1 MSNYKD
7 IHLIFFCYKSN
18 NIEFYNNYPVADL
31 YMADIFDEVSEEL
44 KKDRLVQIWKKNSK
58 YIISFFLILVVLI
71 VSFQLFLIWSEK
83 KLEVSSQQFFNAL
96 EKLEEKKYEESF
108 KLFLKSSTEDN
119 EGYRILSLFGLA
131 ETNYK
136 KGNINEMSLN
146 YQNIYED
153 TKIDIYYR
161 DLSRILSVMKDNIST
176 FDKQINILKPILNS
190 PSKLQL
196 LAAELEIM
204 LYVRSGNVNDAYT
217 KTKNLLKR
225 PNISLEQK
233 SRLELLNKI
242 YISNAK

>member
-1 MSNYKD
+1 
-7 IHLIFFCYKSN
+7 
-18 NIEFYNNYPVADL
+18 
-31 YMADIFDEVSEEL
+31 MADIFDEVSEEL
-44 KKDRLVQIWKKNSK
+44 KQDRLVQIWKKNSK
-58 YIISFFLILVVLI
+58 YIILFFLIVIVLI
-71 VSFQLFLIWSEK
+71 ISFQLFLNWSEK

-108 KLFLKSSTEDN
+108 NIFLKSSTEEN
-119 EGYRILSLFGLA
+119 EGYRVLSLFGLA
-131 ETNYK
+131 ETNFK

-146 YQNIYED
+146 YKNIYED
-153 TKIDIYYR
+153 TNIDIYYR

-196 LAAELEIM
+196 LAAELEII

-217 KTKNLLKR
+217 KIKNLLKR
-225 PNISLEQK
+225 PDISLEQK

-242 YISNAK
+242 YTSNAK

>member
-1 MSNYKD
+1 MIIYS
-7 IHLIFFCYKSN
+7 F
-18 NIEFYNNYPVADL
+18 ADL

-44 KKDRLVQIWKKNSK
+44 KQDRLVQIWKKNSK
-58 YIISFFLILVVLI
+58 YIISFFLIAVVLI
-71 VSFQLFLIWSEK
+71 ISFQLFLNWSEK
-83 KLEVSSQQFFNAL
+83 KLELSSQQFFNAL
-96 EKLEEKKYEESF
+96 QKLEEKKYEESF
-108 KLFLKSSTEDN
+108 KIFLKSSTEEN
-119 EGYRILSLFGLA
+119 EGYRVLSLFGLA

-146 YQNIYED
+146 YKNIYED
-153 TKIDIYYR
+153 TNIDLYYR

-176 FDKQINILKPILNS
+176 FDEQINILEPILNS

-204 LYVRSGNVNDAYT
+204 LYVRSGNVNDGYT
-217 KTKNLLKR
+217 KIKNLLKR
-225 PNISLEQK
+225 PDISLEQK

>member
-1 MSNYKD
+1 
-7 IHLIFFCYKSN
+7 
-18 NIEFYNNYPVADL
+18 
-31 YMADIFDEVSEEL
+31 MADIFDEVSEEL
-44 KKDRLVQIWKKNSK
+44 KQDRLVQIWKKNSK
-58 YIISFFLILVVLI
+58 YIISFFLIAVVLI
-71 VSFQLFLIWSEK
+71 ISSQLFLNWSEK

-108 KLFLKSSTEDN
+108 KIFLKSSTEEN
-119 EGYRILSLFGLA
+119 EGYRVLSLFGLA

-136 KGNINEMSLN
+136 KGNIKEMSLN
-146 YQNIYED
+146 YKNIYED
-153 TKIDIYYR
+153 TNIDLYYR

-190 PSKLQL
+190 PSKLQF

-217 KTKNLLKR
+217 KIKKLLKR
-225 PNISLEQK
+225 PDISLEQK

>member
-1 MSNYKD
+1 
-7 IHLIFFCYKSN
+7 
-18 NIEFYNNYPVADL
+18 
-31 YMADIFDEVSEEL
+31 MADIFDEVSEEL
-44 KKDRLVQIWKKNSK
+44 KQDRLVQIWKKNSK
-58 YIISFFLILVVLI
+58 YIISIFLIIVVLI
-71 VSFQLFLIWSEK
+71 ISFQLFLNWSEK

-108 KLFLKSSTEDN
+108 KIFLKSSTEEN
-119 EGYRILSLFGLA
+119 EGYRVLSLFGLA

-146 YQNIYED
+146 YKNIYED
-153 TKIDIYYR
+153 NNIDIYYR

-217 KTKNLLKR
+217 KIKNLLKR
-225 PNISLEQK
+225 PDISLEQK
-233 SRLELLNKI
+233 NRLELLNKI

>member
-1 MSNYKD
+1 
-7 IHLIFFCYKSN
+7 
-18 NIEFYNNYPVADL
+18 
-31 YMADIFDEVSEEL
+31 MADIFDEVSEEL
-44 KKDRLVQIWKKNSK
+44 KQDRLVQIWKKNSK
-58 YIISFFLILVVLI
+58 YIIS
-71 VSFQLFLIWSEK
+71 LFLIVIILIISFQIFLNWSEK

-108 KLFLKSSTEDN
+108 KIFLKSSTEEN
-119 EGYRILSLFGLA
+119 EGYRVLSLFGLA

-146 YQNIYED
+146 YKNIYED
-153 TKIDIYYR
+153 TNIDIYYR

-204 LYVRSGNVNDAYT
+204 LYVRSGNLNDAYT
-217 KTKNLLKR
+217 KIKNLLKR
-225 PNISLEQK
+225 PEISLEQK

>member
-1 MSNYKD
+1 M
-7 IHLIFFCYKSN
+7 
-18 NIEFYNNYPVADL
+18 DL

-44 KKDRLVQIWKKNSK
+44 KQDRLVQIWKKNSK
-58 YIISFFLILVVLI
+58 YIISFFLLVVVLI
-71 VSFQLFLIWSEK
+71 ITFQLFLNWSEK

-108 KLFLKSSTEDN
+108 KIFLKSSTEEN
-119 EGYRILSLFGLA
+119 KGYRVLSLFGLA

-136 KGNINEMSLN
+136 KGNIKEMSLN
-146 YQNIYED
+146 YKNIYED
-153 TKIDIYYR
+153 TNIDLYYR
-161 DLSRILSVMKDNIST
+161 DLSRILSVMKDNFST

-204 LYVRSGNVNDAYT
+204 LYVRSGNVNNAYT
-217 KTKNLLKR
+217 KIKNLLKR
-225 PNISLEQK
+225 PDISLEQK

>member
-1 MSNYKD
+1 M
-7 IHLIFFCYKSN
+7 
-18 NIEFYNNYPVADL
+18 DL

-44 KKDRLVQIWKKNSK
+44 KQDRLVQIWKKNSK
-58 YIISFFLILVVLI
+58 YIISFFLIVIALI
-71 VSFQLFLIWSEK
+71 ISFQLFLNWSEK
-83 KLEVSSQQFFNAL
+83 KLELSSQQFFNAL

-108 KLFLKSSTEDN
+108 KIFLKSSKEEN
-119 EGYRILSLFGLA
+119 EGYRVLSLFGLA

-136 KGNINEMSLN
+136 KGNIKEMSLN
-146 YQNIYED
+146 YKNIYED
-153 TKIDIYYR
+153 TNIDLYYR

-176 FDKQINILKPILNS
+176 FDEQINILEPILNS

-204 LYVRSGNVNDAYT
+204 LYVRSGNVNDGYT
-217 KTKNLLKR
+217 KIKNLLKR
-225 PNISLEQK
+225 PDISLEQK